1 MKVKKKLH
9 LEEHTQCIH
18 TAGMWVL
25 SALDLNLLQRWS
37 KSCVENLFFLFNL
50 KVKVIFAEGLHILL
64 IMHFE
69 NHKSQAISCN
79 TLDLFL
85 LKNTA

>member
-1 MKVKKKLH
+1 MY
-9 LEEHTQCIH
+9 IH
-18 TAGMWVL
+18 TAGMWVS
-25 SALDLNLLQRWS
+25 SALDVKLLQRWS
-37 KSCVENLFFLFNL
+37 KICVENLFFLFNL
-50 KVKVIFAEGLHILL
+50 KVKVIFAEGLHTLL

-69 NHKSQAISCN
+69 NHKSQATRCN